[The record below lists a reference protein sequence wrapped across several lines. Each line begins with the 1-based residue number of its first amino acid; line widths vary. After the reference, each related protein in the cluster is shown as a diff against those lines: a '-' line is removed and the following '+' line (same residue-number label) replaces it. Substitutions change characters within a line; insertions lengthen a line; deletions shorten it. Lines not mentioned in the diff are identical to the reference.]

1 MNLLTV
7 LKSVVLNNTKPLE
20 EKEKIGA
27 AGRRARTK
35 RQEKQNQKQKIQNV
49 MVGKTGYSKCRL

>member
-20 EKEKIGA
+20 EKEKIG